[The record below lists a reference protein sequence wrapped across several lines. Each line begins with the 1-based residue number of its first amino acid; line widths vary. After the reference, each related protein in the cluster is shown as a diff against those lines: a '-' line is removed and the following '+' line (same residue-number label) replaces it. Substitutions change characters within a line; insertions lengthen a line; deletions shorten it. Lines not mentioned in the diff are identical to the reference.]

1 MSQYA
6 LDTLKRRAPRP
17 AAPEARVY
25 PDERY
30 AGVVLQP
37 QAEYVATTLVPALRD
52 VFLAL
57 AVQLA
62 EQRILDADAASVA
75 LRAAEQATSL
85 DPPAPGLRLASGRE
99 ERLAASTRLVVRERL
114 LVFMERVLELRAALT
129 ALAGAHLTT
138 TLLATANGQT
148 VQPTTLGHYLAA
160 QLGPLTRTQQRLREA
175 FARLNRSPLGAASGM
190 STAMPLRRERAA
202 ALLGFDGPL
211 ENTFDAL
218 AAGDVTSEPLALLAL
233 VAVETT
239 RLVNDLA
246 YWARDDVAVL
256 TPGPEFTLRGADQP
270 QRREPRVL
278 SDLLVRLAGHASA
291 FGSVNAVLA
300 GRQALGD
307 EATALAQF
315 TRVEQELE
323 AASDTYALLTRVIE
337 TTEVDR
343 AGFAARA
350 NRGFATS
357 SELADL
363 FAIDCKLTPEEA
375 QRLAERVVS
384 EATEAGI
391 DATTLKPELID
402 QVALRE
408 LGRELG
414 IEPEMLSRCLAPKR
428 FLERRAA
435 LGGPAPAAVR
445 AALERESFAARQDAA
460 WLRERRQQIAD
471 ACSALRAR
479 RDEILED
486 PSSAWRTRPRA
497 EQAGSE

>member
-1 MSQYA
+1 VSQNP
-6 LDTLKRRAPRP
+6 LDALKRRAPRP
-17 AAPEARVY
+17 TAPETRRF
-25 PDERY
+25 PDVQY
-30 AGVVLQP
+30 ADVLLQP
-37 QAEYVATTLVPALRD
+37 RADYMSETLAPALRE

-57 AVQLA
+57 AIQLA

-75 LRAAEQATSL
+75 LQSAELATSL
-85 DPPAPGLRLASGRE
+85 DPPSPGLRLASARE
-99 ERLAASTRLVVRERL
+99 ERLAAAARLVLRERL
-114 LVFMERVLELRAALT
+114 LAFMERALELRAALA
-129 ALAGAHLTT
+129 ALAAAHLTT
-138 TLLATANGQT
+138 TLLATVNGQT

-175 FARLNRSPLGAASGM
+175 FARLNRSPLGAGSGM

-218 AAGDVTSEPLALLAL
+218 AASDVTSELLAVLALA
-233 VAVETT
+233 ATETT

-256 TPGPEFTLRGADQP
+256 TPGPEFMARGADQP

-291 FGSVNAVLA
+291 FAGVSMLLA

-315 TRVEQELE
+315 TRVEQEL
-323 AASDTYALLTRVIE
+323 AAAGETYALLTRVIA
-337 TTEVDR
+337 TAEVDR

-402 QVALRE
+402 QIALRE

-414 IEPEMLSRCLAPKR
+414 IEAETLSRCLAPKR

-445 AALERESFAARQDAA
+445 AALEREGFAARQDAA
-460 WLRERRQQIAD
+460 WLRERRQQIVD
-471 ACSALRAR
+471 AQTALRAR
-479 RDEILED
+479 RDEILDD
-486 PSSAWRTRPRA
+486 PSSAWHTRPRA
-497 EQAGSE
+497 ERAASE